1 LKITPG
7 LRQILWQF
15 SRPNGALLM
24 GAELAAKLAPFSIT
38 TNDTI
43 TFSWNESALF
53 AAFLP

>member
-1 LKITPG
+1 M
-7 LRQILWQF
+7 WQF